1 MENISE
7 CKELCREIDVVVMCA
22 ANSSGA
28 AIMEKTPL
36 VHLTPNIRMN
46 LNMLEAAYEYGV
58 KKFVFISSNTVI
70 HVDYAVKEEDLQYS
84 FFEKYHVVGW
94 MKNLLKK
101 YVKYTQ
107 KK

>member
-1 MENISE
+1 
-7 CKELCREIDVVVMCA
+7 MCA

-28 AIMEKTPL
+28 AIMEKAPL

-46 LNMLEAAYEYGV
+46 LNMLEAAYECGV
-58 KKFVFISSNTVI
+58 KKFVFISSNTVYP
-70 HVDYAVKEEDLQYS
+70 HVDYAVKRRIRNIH
-84 FFEKYHVVGW
+84 FEKYHVVGW